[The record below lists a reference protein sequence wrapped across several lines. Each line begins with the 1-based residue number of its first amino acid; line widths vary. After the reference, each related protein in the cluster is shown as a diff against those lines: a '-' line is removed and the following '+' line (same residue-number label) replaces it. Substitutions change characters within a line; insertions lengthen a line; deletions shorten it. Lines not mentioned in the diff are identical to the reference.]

1 MISDDLAP
9 FFSTNDFAE
18 ACTVGVVSGTGIFN
32 TEYLAAQAGDLGQGS
47 ADASLLVSAA
57 AFPAAAKGQSVI
69 VRGTS
74 YVVYG
79 PPEPDGTGLL
89 VLRLKRA

>member
-1 MISDDLAP
+1 MLTDDLTP
-9 FFSTNDFAE
+9 FFSANDFAE
-18 ACTVGVVSGTGIFN
+18 ACTIGGVVGEGIFN

-47 ADASLLVSAA
+47 ADASLLISDA
-57 AFPAAAKGQSVI
+57 AFPAAARGQAVSV
-69 VRGTS
+69 RSTN

-79 PPEPDGTGLL
+79 PPEPDGTGLV